1 MSRQQQRVFTCKNM
15 LVIMI
20 SALILGVMFSVLPW
34 VQPNGGLWA
43 DIHWAN
49 LPPYSSYSVPGLD
62 DEVQII
68 RDQWG
73 VPHIFGNSINDTY
86 FACGYTHA
94 QDRLFQLDLTR
105 RTARGQLSELF
116 GPSYEGLDRLHRQ
129 LSFNLAAN
137 GSEYLLDPSVLALV
151 QRYTAGINYYINTI
165 GSKLSVEFRI
175 IGYFPT
181 PWTIQDTLIIER
193 YLAWQLSENSAFHD
207 LTMTNL
213 IDTYGANLV
222 YRDLF
227 PETHYNDLPIVPSS
241 PSETRQA
248 AVTLAADVEYIQQ
261 TNPLSSPQTPGSNC
275 WVVNGSHTDTGY
287 PMLASDPH
295 FALKLPSVWYE
306 MHLIAPGHNVQG
318 VTYPGIPFIYQGH
331 NPTIGWAWTSMKS
344 DVTDFYYY
352 TWNTSQPDQYWW
364 DGNWCTIET
373 RTTTLL
379 GTTVRLNY
387 TVHGP
392 LFSETG
398 ERFALKWTGYNGS
411 QTLEALYTLGLA
423 TNYAEFLSA
432 INLIECPNLNFLYAD
447 TSDNIA
453 YHATGA
459 HPIRAAGLG
468 PALHN
473 GSAGIEDWQGFIP
486 FTSLPNITNPVTGYL
501 VSANNQPVNASYPH
515 YLGYKFAP
523 AHRANRITQ
532 LINTS
537 SLLSLTDFGDIQQD
551 VLSLHALAIKDIV
564 ATVAL
569 AHVTASS
576 NPTAYAA
583 ATSLQGW
590 NGEMTTDS
598 VSATIWASFSLKFLN
613 QTFYDE
619 YSLADALNGPFPA
632 VTVLENFTQMNYG
645 HWFNNTLVTGTQT
658 RDDIIVSSFLATTD
672 ELTTNLGT
680 DVNSWQYNRVHALWM
695 LHPMAS
701 TFPYMSGPIQPLDG
715 GTYTINHAP
724 GFLVDFGSAYRLLLD
739 FQDFDNSL
747 SVIAGGQRLNV
758 YSNHYLDQLGLWLVG
773 DYHPLLFPTTISEM
787 TSYVSVVQLI
797 PE

>member
-62 DEVQII
+62 DEVEIL

-73 VPHIFGNSINDTY
+73 VPHIFGNSLNDTY
-86 FACGYTHA
+86 FASGYVHA

-105 RTARGQLSELF
+105 RTARGKLSELF
-116 GPSYEGLDRLHRQ
+116 GPSFEALDLLHRQ

-137 GSEYLLDPSVLALV
+137 ATEPLLSPSVLSLV
-151 QRYTAGINYYINTI
+151 QRYTDGINYYINTI
-165 GSKLSVEFRI
+165 GSRLSVEFRT

-181 PWTIQDTLIIER
+181 PWTVRDTLIIER
-193 YLAWQLSENSAFHD
+193 YLAWQLSENSAFDD
-207 LTMTNL
+207 LALASL
-213 IDTYGANLV
+213 IGEYGANLV
-222 YRDLF
+222 FQDLF
-227 PETHYNDLPIVPSS
+227 PETHYNDIPTVPTLPPEIL
-241 PSETRQA
+241 QA
-248 AVTLAADVEYIQQ
+248 AQALREDIQHIQQ
-261 TNPLSSPQTPGSNC
+261 INPLSSPQSPGSNC

-306 MHLIAPGHNVQG
+306 MHLIAPGLNVQG
-318 VTYPGIPFIYQGH
+318 ITYPGIPFIYQGH
-331 NPTIGWAWTSMKS
+331 NPNIGWAWTGMKS

-352 TWNTSQPDQYWW
+352 IWNATDTDQYWW
-364 DGNWCTIET
+364 NGDWHTIET
-373 RTTTLL
+373 RSATILTTTVTLK
-379 GTTVRLNY
+379 Y

-392 LFSETG
+392 LFSEPDG
-398 ERFALKWTGYNGS
+398 DFALKWTGYNGS
-411 QTLEALYTLGLA
+411 QTLEALYNLGLA

-432 INLIECPNLNFLYAD
+432 ISLIECPNLNFLYAD

-459 HPIRAAGLG
+459 HPIRAPGLG
-468 PALHN
+468 PSLHN
-473 GSAGIEDWQGFIP
+473 GSAGTEDWQGFIP
-486 FTSLPNITNPVTGYL
+486 FSSLPNITNPASGYI
-501 VSANNQPVNASYPH
+501 VSANNKPVNPSYPY
-515 YLGYKFAP
+515 YLGFNFAP

-532 LINTS
+532 LVNTTS
-537 SLLSLTDFGDIQQD
+537 PLSLADMATIQQD

-564 ATVAL
+564 ASVVL
-569 AHVTASS
+569 AQVTASS
-576 NPTAYAA
+576 HPVTHAA
-583 ATSLQGW
+583 ATALQGW
-590 NGEMTTDS
+590 NGEMTADS
-598 VSATIWASFSLKFLN
+598 VAATIWASFSQQFLN
-613 QTFYDE
+613 HTFYDE
-619 YSLADALNGPFPA
+619 YSQAGVPTGPYPA
-632 VTVLENFTQMNYG
+632 ITVLENFTQINYG
-645 HWFNNTLVTGTQT
+645 RWFNNTLQAGTQT
-658 RDDIIVSSFLATTD
+658 RDDIIFSSFVTTKN
-672 ELTTNLGT
+672 ELVANLGT
-680 DVNSWQYNRVHALWM
+680 DVTNWQYNRVHALWM

-701 TFPYMSGPIQPLDG
+701 TFPYMSGPIHPLEG
-715 GTYTINHAP
+715 STYTVNHAP
-724 GFLVDFGSAYRLLLD
+724 GFLVDFGASYRVLLD

-758 YSNHYLDQLGLWLVG
+758 YSTHYLDQLNLWLLG
-773 DYHPLLFPTTISEM
+773 DYHPLLFPSSISEM
-787 TSYVSVVQLI
+787 TDFVSNVHFI